1 MQDGYYIFGNVIV
14 YANTLYRCKGVSV
27 HDKVRTIETIEQFKY
42 RIDLVVVV
50 FCKSSNFGYSDF
62 IATDN
67 QIAKLF
73 FGISDICS
81 NISDKRSLKLIL
93 ILKEILQ
100 YGEQACRKMNKQFAQ
115 KIRIV
120 TLNEIIQF
128 FVMAYLI
135 SRNELLQNLIK
146 IHFVSIRKI
155 QSAAVNIFAKKIY
168 DICIT
173 RGEGNNDF
181 CYTREGFL
189 DIFLRNRIGKFLYVL
204 NDFNV
209 ERGNRFVLGNIVTA
223 ENKFRIIQFAQ
234 YTLQVIFI
242 IDPKFQQFIFENV
255 EQRIRH
261 KYHGRAI
268 NDILMDFFSQGFRN
282 I

>member
-1 MQDGYYIFGNVIV
+1 M
-14 YANTLYRCKGVSV
+14 
-27 HDKVRTIETIEQFKY
+27 
-42 RIDLVVVV
+42 
-50 FCKSSNFGYSDF
+50 
-62 IATDN
+62 
-67 QIAKLF
+67 
-73 FGISDICS
+73 
-81 NISDKRSLKLIL
+81 IL

-115 KIRIV
+115 KVRIV

-135 SRNELLQNLIK
+135 SRNELLQNLFK

-173 RGEGNNDF
+173 RGKGNNDF

-204 NDFNV
+204 NNFNI
-209 ERGNRFVLGNIVTA
+209 ERGNRFVLGNIITA
-223 ENKFRIIQFAQ
+223 ENEFRIIQLA
-234 YTLQVIFI
+234 
-242 IDPKFQQFIFENV
+242 
-255 EQRIRH
+255 
-261 KYHGRAI
+261 
-268 NDILMDFFSQGFRN
+268 
-282 I
+282 